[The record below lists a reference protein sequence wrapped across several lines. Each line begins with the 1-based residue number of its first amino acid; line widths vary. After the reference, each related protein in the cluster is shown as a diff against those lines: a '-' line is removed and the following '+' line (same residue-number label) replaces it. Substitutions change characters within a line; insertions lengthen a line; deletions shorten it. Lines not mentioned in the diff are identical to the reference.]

1 MVKPHEQDR
10 IWEQEMSRDLRKYM
24 RDTNVRL
31 IAGALLLLF
40 IVGDGLIWIIYGP
53 GAAMMGLLCMLGAF
67 VPIGLI
73 LLLLGLSDWIVKR
86 ANRD

>member
-1 MVKPHEQDR
+1 V
-10 IWEQEMSRDLRKYM
+10 SRDLRKYM
-24 RDTNVRL
+24 KDTNVRL
-31 IAGALLLLF
+31 IVGALALLF
-40 IVGDGLIWIIYGP
+40 IVGDGLIWLIYGF

-73 LLLLGLSDWIVKR
+73 LLFLNLSDWIVKR

>member
-1 MVKPHEQDR
+1 
-10 IWEQEMSRDLRKYM
+10 MSRDLRSYM
-24 RDTNVRL
+24 KDTNTRL
-31 IAGALLLLF
+31 IVGALAMLF
-40 IVGDGLIWIIYGP
+40 IVGDGLIWLIYGF

-73 LLLLGLSDWIVKR
+73 LLFLNLSDWIVKR

>member
-1 MVKPHEQDR
+1 
-10 IWEQEMSRDLRKYM
+10 MSRDLRSYM
-24 RDTNVRL
+24 KDTNTRL
-31 IAGALLLLF
+31 IVGALALLF
-40 IVGDGLIWIIYGP
+40 IVGDGLIWLIYGF

-73 LLLLGLSDWIVKR
+73 LLFLNLSDWIVKR